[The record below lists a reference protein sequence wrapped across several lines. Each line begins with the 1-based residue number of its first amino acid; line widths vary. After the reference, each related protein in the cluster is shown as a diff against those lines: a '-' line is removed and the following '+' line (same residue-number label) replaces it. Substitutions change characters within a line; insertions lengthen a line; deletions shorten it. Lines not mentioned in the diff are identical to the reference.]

1 MLMLDVSVMNHDES
15 QLYFFLLIILS
26 KRGVY
31 SRCPSAQM
39 FEVFEGT
46 GLSKRPLSNQKTRFS
61 ALDA

>member
-39 FEVFEGT
+39 FEGT